1 MRIAQ
6 FIDTNNIGGAE
17 TMLLRLSLGLKKRG
31 EEVIVFHFGNHYLEQ
46 ECAEA
51 KIKTVLIPFHKD
63 YKSIFTVPIF
73 SIKFARLLKN
83 HQIDIL
89 HSHLYGPV
97 TGASLGAMLYKIP
110 HVGTMHDIYLVKER
124 IGRNWILKAAQSS
137 GTQLV
142 TVSANM
148 QNFYQNFIP
157 FGKEIQLIYN
167 GFTWDESLP
176 SKKQNTNNPP
186 LLMITVARLI
196 KLKGHCDQIK
206 ALTNI
211 LLNYHIKLLIVGE
224 GPERKNIEKTIKEN
238 NLEEKVTLLGERSDI
253 GALLS
258 QADLFLLNSD
268 SEGLSCSILEA
279 MSAALP
285 CIISDVGGN
294 SELVKNGKNGYIY
307 SRNDNIKYREL
318 ILELIIDKEKRTQ
331 MGRASQK
338 LANEVFNINNMVDK
352 YLNAYNKV
360 CKKA

>member
-51 KIKTVLIPFHKD
+51 EIETVLIPFHKN

-97 TGASLGAMLYKIP
+97 TGASLGAMLHKIP
-110 HVGTMHDIYLVKER
+110 HIGTMHDVYLVKER
-124 IGRNWILKAAQSS
+124 IGRNWVLKAVQSS

-157 FGKEIQLIYN
+157 FGEEIQLIYN
-167 GFTWDESLP
+167 GFTWDESLL

-196 KLKGHCDQIK
+196 KLKGHCDQIE

-211 LLNYHIKLLIVGE
+211 LLNNHIKLLIVGE

-253 GALLS
+253 VALLS
-258 QADLFLLNSD
+258 QADLFLLNSE

-279 MSAALP
+279 MSASLP
-285 CIISDVGGN
+285 CVVSDVGGN
-294 SELVKNGKNGYIY
+294 SELIENGVNGYVY
-307 SRNDNIKYREL
+307 SAKDTDSYQKQIVEL
-318 ILELIIDKEKRTQ
+318 INDEQRRTQ
-331 MGRASQK
+331 MGQK
-338 LANEVFNINNMVDK
+338 GEQLAKDKFHINIMVDR
-352 YLNAYNKV
+352 YLNAYRKTG
-360 CKKA
+360 